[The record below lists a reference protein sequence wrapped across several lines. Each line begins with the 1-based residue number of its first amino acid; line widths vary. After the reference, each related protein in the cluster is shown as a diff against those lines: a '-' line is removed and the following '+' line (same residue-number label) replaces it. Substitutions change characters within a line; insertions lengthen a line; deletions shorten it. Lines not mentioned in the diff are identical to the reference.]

1 MKLKSTITF
10 IAIITF
16 SMTFAPLIMQMDKVF
31 ALDLGSLFG
40 SSNGGSSGSS
50 SNPLKNLLGDALNV
64 ANSGGSSDSSSNP
77 LSGLFGS
84 DNPNN
89 SPDKSS
95 PSDSSSSPS
104 QSSPDKSSPSD
115 SSSGSGDNSGSS
127 GDNTCK
133 VDNSQKGTHFY
144 CATPSGGNSHHHC
157 KPGLD
162 NPGCKKF
169 K

>member
-1 MKLKSTITF
+1 MKLKSTLTF
-10 IAIITF
+10 IAMITF
-16 SMTFAPLIMQMDKVF
+16 SMTLAPSIMQMDKVF

-40 SSNGGSSGSS
+40 SSSDGSSGSS
-50 SNPLKNLLGDALNV
+50 SNPLKNLLGDALKV
-64 ANSGGSSDSSSNP
+64 ANSGSSSGSSSNP
-77 LSGLFGS
+77 LSDLFGS
-84 DNPNN
+84 DKPNN
-89 SPDKSS
+89 
-95 PSDSSSSPS
+95 
-104 QSSPDKSSPSD
+104 SPDKSSPSD

-144 CATPSGGNSHHHC
+144 CVTPSGGNSHHHC
-157 KPGLD
+157 KPGPD

>member
-1 MKLKSTITF
+1 MKLKSTLTF
-10 IAIITF
+10 IAIAIITF
-16 SMTFAPLIMQMDKVF
+16 SMTFAPSIMQMGKVF

-40 SSNGGSSGSS
+40 SSSGGSSGSS
-50 SNPLKNLLGDALNV
+50 SNPLKNLIGDALNV
-64 ANSGGSSDSSSNP
+64 ANSGSSSGSSSSP
-77 LSGLFGS
+77 FSGLFGS

-89 SPDKSS
+89 G
-95 PSDSSSSPS
+95 
-104 QSSPDKSSPSD
+104 PDKSSPSD

-157 KPGLD
+157 KPGPD